1 MKIKLIY
8 YRYFLHKLLD
18 INELYGNV
26 CHCKGGGKEPPER
39 DKNKRRKTT
48 MNEKLANAVKAQAN
62 EARLNKKMVLKD
74 LKQLMEGLIQ
84 QIEDDRIW
92 ISDLKS
98 LQSNLN
104 LAVAQMTEAETKLRM
119 EELFEAFNK

>member
-1 MKIKLIY
+1 
-8 YRYFLHKLLD
+8 
-18 INELYGNV
+18 
-26 CHCKGGGKEPPER
+26 
-39 DKNKRRKTT
+39 
-48 MNEKLANAVKAQAN
+48 MNEKLANAIKAQAN

-104 LAVAQMTEAETKLRM
+104 LAVAQIHNPYIAVVDGIGGLAFIADDSGFLADLIGCFLETEVE
-119 EELFEAFNK
+119 

>member
-1 MKIKLIY
+1 MVMY
-8 YRYFLHKLLD
+8 
-18 INELYGNV
+18 V
-26 CHCKGGGKEPPER
+26 TVKGAVRSRPSET
-39 DKNKRRKTT
+39 KNKRRKTT

>member
-1 MKIKLIY
+1 
-8 YRYFLHKLLD
+8 
-18 INELYGNV
+18 
-26 CHCKGGGKEPPER
+26 
-39 DKNKRRKTT
+39 
-48 MNEKLANAVKAQAN
+48 MNEKLANAIKAQAN

-104 LAVAQMTEAETKLRM
+104 LAVAQMTSASFTSGATSGAGFTFLSI
-119 EELFEAFNK
+119 LNSLWVVG

>member
-1 MKIKLIY
+1 
-8 YRYFLHKLLD
+8 
-18 INELYGNV
+18 
-26 CHCKGGGKEPPER
+26 
-39 DKNKRRKTT
+39 